1 MVASGAFVAGPWRY
15 ARVEDAGHWLQLDRP
30 DAVNE
35 LLLDFLHRT
44 GRPPGAGPQPRRAT
58 AGQAAEERRR
68 DLLLAAGTAVRGVG
82 VVRAEAVQRLV
93 SVHRGHTSSAD
104 GQRAGRVGPGSG
116 GPRPDSRGRAWCRP
130 VPE

>member
-44 GRPPGAGPQPRRAT
+44 GRPP
-58 AGQAAEERRR
+58 E
-68 DLLLAAGTAVRGVG
+68 
-82 VVRAEAVQRLV
+82 
-93 SVHRGHTSSAD
+93 
-104 GQRAGRVGPGSG
+104 PG
-116 GPRPDSRGRAWCRP
+116 RGRAGPPRARP
-130 VPE
+130 PRNADVTSSSLRGPLSEASASSARKLSRGWYPSIAATLLPPTDSGQADLGPVGWPAAGQPRASVMQAGA